1 MTHSF
6 VAQEESME
14 SVRTFSNRLSVF
26 LVGTLISALL
36 YSALFFFNDWITE
49 TLKYDL
55 GVSWIYLPAG
65 LRLFLILI
73 FGFAGAIGIAAASFA
88 ISYFGVFIPDLV
100 TCIGI
105 GLISGF
111 APLFAKWVVVS
122 NTYISNDLSNLSM
135 QKILL
140 CIVIYAL
147 MSSAFHQYWFM
158 LRDLESGSINHF
170 LVMFAGDVAGS
181 ILLIAIIKYGIDLM
195 QRRLPKGP

>member
-1 MTHSF
+1 
-6 VAQEESME
+6 ME
-14 SVRTFSNRLSVF
+14 HIRISSDRLWLF
-26 LVGTLISALL
+26 LLGVLISAVL
-36 YSALFFFNDWITE
+36 YSALFFLNDWLTE

-73 FGFAGAIGIAAASFA
+73 FGLAGAIGIAAASFA
-88 ISYFGVFIPDLV
+88 ISYFGVFPPDLF

-140 CIVIYAL
+140 CIVVYAL
-147 MSSAFHQYWFM
+147 MSSAFHQYWFV
-158 LRDLESGSINHF
+158 LRDLESGSLNHF

-181 ILLIAIIKYGIDLM
+181 ILLTALIKYGIDLM
-195 QRRLPKGP
+195 RRGLPRRS

>member
-1 MTHSF
+1 
-6 VAQEESME
+6 ME
-14 SVRTFSNRLSVF
+14 HISISSNRMRLF
-26 LVGTLISALL
+26 LVGTLISLLL

-49 TLKYDL
+49 TVKYDL

-73 FGFAGAIGIAAASFA
+73 FGLAGAIGIAAASFA
-88 ISYFGVFIPDLV
+88 ISYFGAFSTDLL

-111 APLFAKWVVVS
+111 APLLAKWVVVS

-147 MSSAFHQYWFM
+147 MSSGFHQYWFV

-181 ILLIAIIKYGIDLM
+181 ILLIALIKYGIDLM
-195 QRRLPKGP
+195 RRGVPRGS

>member
-1 MTHSF
+1 MKHIRICSDR
-6 VAQEESME
+6 QQ
-14 SVRTFSNRLSVF
+14 LF
-26 LVGTLISALL
+26 LVGVLISALL

-49 TLKYDL
+49 MLKYDL

-73 FGFAGAIGIAAASFA
+73 FGLAGAIGIATASFA
-88 ISYFGVFIPDLV
+88 ISYFGAFPADLL

-140 CIVIYAL
+140 CIVVYAL
-147 MSSAFHQYWFM
+147 MSSAFHQYWFV
-158 LRDLESGSINHF
+158 LRDLESGSLNHF

-181 ILLIAIIKYGIDLM
+181 ILLTALIKYGIDLM
-195 QRRLPKGP
+195 RRGVPRRS

>member
-1 MTHSF
+1 
-6 VAQEESME
+6 ME
-14 SVRTFSNRLSVF
+14 HIRISSDRPQLF
-26 LVGTLISALL
+26 LMGILISALL

-49 TLKYDL
+49 MLKYDL

-73 FGFAGAIGIAAASFA
+73 FGLAGAIGIAAASFA
-88 ISYFGVFIPDLV
+88 ISYFGVFPPDLF

-111 APLFAKWVVVS
+111 ATLFAKWAVVS

-140 CIVIYAL
+140 CIVVYAL
-147 MSSAFHQYWFM
+147 MSSAFHQYWFV
-158 LRDLESGSINHF
+158 LRDLESGSLNHF

-181 ILLIAIIKYGIDLM
+181 ILLTALIKYGIDLM
-195 QRRLPKGP
+195 RRGVPRRS

>member
-1 MTHSF
+1 
-6 VAQEESME
+6 ME
-14 SVRTFSNRLSVF
+14 QIKISSERLQLF
-26 LVGTLISALL
+26 LMGVLISALA
-36 YSALFFFNDWITE
+36 YSALFFINDGITE
-49 TLKYDL
+49 ALKYDL

-73 FGFAGAIGIAAASFA
+73 FGLAGAIGIAVASFA
-88 ISYFGVFIPDLV
+88 ISYFGVFPPDLL

-111 APLFAKWVVVS
+111 APLFAKWIVVT

-140 CIVIYAL
+140 CIVVYAL
-147 MSSAFHQYWFM
+147 MSSGFHQYWFV
-158 LRDLESGSINHF
+158 LRDLESGSLNHF

-181 ILLIAIIKYGIDLM
+181 ILLIALIKYGIDLM
-195 QRRLPKGP
+195 RRRVPKGP

>member
-1 MTHSF
+1 MEQIKISTERLRLF
-6 VAQEESME
+6 SMG
-14 SVRTFSNRLSVF
+14 V
-26 LVGTLISALL
+26 LISSLA
-36 YSALFFFNDWITE
+36 YSALFFFNDGITE

-73 FGFAGAIGIAAASFA
+73 FGLAGAIGIAVASFA
-88 ISYFGVFIPDLV
+88 ISYFGVFQPDLV

-111 APLFAKWVVVS
+111 APLFAKWIVVS

-140 CIVIYAL
+140 CIAVYAL
-147 MSSAFHQYWFM
+147 MSSGFHQYWFV
-158 LRDLESGSINHF
+158 LRDLESGSINNF
-170 LVMFAGDVAGS
+170 LVMFAGDVTGS
-181 ILLIAIIKYGIDLM
+181 ILLIALIKYGIDLM
-195 QRRLPKGP
+195 RRRVPSGS

>member
-1 MTHSF
+1 
-6 VAQEESME
+6 ME
-14 SVRTFSNRLSVF
+14 HISNSSNRLRLF
-26 LVGTLISALL
+26 LVGVLISALL

-49 TLKYDL
+49 TVKYDL

-73 FGFAGAIGIAAASFA
+73 FGLAGAIGIAAASFA
-88 ISYFGVFIPDLV
+88 ISYFGAFPADLL

-147 MSSAFHQYWFM
+147 MSSGFHQYWFM

-181 ILLIAIIKYGIDLM
+181 ILLIALIKYGIDLM
-195 QRRLPKGP
+195 RRGVPRGS

>member
-1 MTHSF
+1 
-6 VAQEESME
+6 ME
-14 SVRTFSNRLSVF
+14 HIRISSDRMRLF
-26 LVGTLISALL
+26 LVGVLISALL

-49 TLKYDL
+49 TVKYDL

-73 FGFAGAIGIAAASFA
+73 FGLAGAIGIAASSFA
-88 ISYFGVFIPDLV
+88 ISYFGAFPADLL

-147 MSSAFHQYWFM
+147 MSSGFHQYWFV

-170 LVMFAGDVAGS
+170 LVMFAGDIAGS
-181 ILLIAIIKYGIDLM
+181 ILLIALIKYGIDLI
-195 QRRLPKGP
+195 RRGVPRRS

>member
-1 MTHSF
+1 
-6 VAQEESME
+6 ME
-14 SVRTFSNRLSVF
+14 HNRISSNRLQVF
-26 LVGTLISALL
+26 LLGVLISALL
-36 YSALFFFNDWITE
+36 YSVLFFFNDWITD

-73 FGFAGAIGIAAASFA
+73 FGLAGAIGIAAASFA
-88 ISYFGVFIPDLV
+88 ISYFGVFPPDLV
-100 TCIGI
+100 TCLGI

-111 APLFAKWVVVS
+111 APLFAKWIVVS
-122 NTYISNDLSNLSM
+122 NAYISNDLSNLSM

-140 CIVIYAL
+140 CIAVYAL
-147 MSSAFHQYWFM
+147 VSSGFHQYWFV

-181 ILLIAIIKYGIDLM
+181 ILLIALIKYGIDLM
-195 QRRLPKGP
+195 RRRVPRGS

>member
-1 MTHSF
+1 
-6 VAQEESME
+6 ME
-14 SVRTFSNRLSVF
+14 HISISSERPRLF
-26 LVGTLISALL
+26 LLGILISALL
-36 YSALFFFNDWITE
+36 YSVLFFFNDWITE

-73 FGFAGAIGIAAASFA
+73 FGLAGAIGIAVASFA
-88 ISYFGVFIPDLV
+88 ISYFGAFPADLL

-140 CIVIYAL
+140 CIVVYAL
-147 MSSAFHQYWFM
+147 MSSGFHQYWFV
-158 LRDLESGSINHF
+158 LRDLESGSPNHF
-170 LVMFAGDVAGS
+170 LVMFAGDIAGS
-181 ILLIAIIKYGIDLM
+181 ILLIALIKYGIDLM
-195 QRRLPKGP
+195 RRAVPIGI

>member
-1 MTHSF
+1 
-6 VAQEESME
+6 ME
-14 SVRTFSNRLSVF
+14 NVRIFSDRLWLFLASV
-26 LVGTLISALL
+26 LISALL
-36 YSALFFFNDWITE
+36 YSVLFFFNDWLTE
-49 TLKYDL
+49 TFKYDL

-73 FGFAGAIGIAAASFA
+73 FGFAGAIGIAVASFA
-88 ISYFGVFIPDLV
+88 ISYFGAFPPDLV

-135 QKILL
+135 QKIIL
-140 CIVIYAL
+140 CIAIYAL
-147 MSSAFHQYWFM
+147 MSSGLHQFWFV

-170 LVMFAGDVAGS
+170 LVMFTGDVAGS
-181 ILLIAIIKYGIDLM
+181 ILLIALIKYGIDVM
-195 QRRLPKGP
+195 RRSVPRGS

>member
-1 MTHSF
+1 
-6 VAQEESME
+6 ME
-14 SVRTFSNRLSVF
+14 HISISSNRMRLF
-26 LVGTLISALL
+26 LVGTLISLLL

-49 TLKYDL
+49 TVKYDL

-73 FGFAGAIGIAAASFA
+73 FGLAGAIGIAAASFA
-88 ISYFGVFIPDLV
+88 ISYFGAFSTDLL

-147 MSSAFHQYWFM
+147 MSSGFHQYWFV

-181 ILLIAIIKYGIDLM
+181 ILLIALIKYGIDLM
-195 QRRLPKGP
+195 RRGVPRGS